1 MRVINNVI
9 VAAVLVLSLNSCFVR
24 TNGLSSNVVFYHS
37 DSTKV
42 IDRVEEPFTS
52 LEVSSGMDVQFIP
65 STEYR
70 VVAEV
75 PKNTQYLF
83 STAVYEDG
91 KLMIKTD
98 EASIIDVRTEKTR
111 IEFRDFPPIKVYCPY
126 LTAVKI
132 NGSGD
137 FRADDLTVTGEFKAE
152 IYGSGDIEIKNLVS
166 DDCSLNIFGA
176 GDIEVK
182 NIDVHDLKASLFGAG
197 DIDIAGK
204 AESADLDIH
213 GAGDIDIRNLNV
225 SGNIKTECRGV
236 GSVKMKK

>member
-9 VAAVLVLSLNSCFVR
+9 IAAVLVLSLNSCLIR
-24 TNGLSSNVVFYHS
+24 TDGFRNSLVFNYN

-75 PKNTQYLF
+75 PNKMQYIF

-91 KLMIKTD
+91 RLMIKTE
-98 EASIIDVRTEKTR
+98 EAAIIDVKTKRTR

-137 FRADDLTVTGEFKAE
+137 FKAEDLTVTGEFKAE

-225 SGNIKTECRGV
+225 SGNIKTDCRGV

>member
-9 VAAVLVLSLNSCFVR
+9 IAAVLVLSLNSCLIR
-24 TNGLSSNVVFYHS
+24 TDGFRNSLVFNYN

-75 PKNTQYLF
+75 PNKMQYIF

-91 KLMIKTD
+91 RLMIKTE
-98 EASIIDVRTEKTR
+98 EAAIIDVKTKRTR

-137 FRADDLTVTGEFKAE
+137 FKAEDLTGDVLIIHGTADDNVHVQHTMQYIDALVNAGKQFEMQLYPDDNHFLRKGNNATHMHNRILNFLQ
-152 IYGSGDIEIKNLVS
+152 KNL
-166 DDCSLNIFGA
+166 
-176 GDIEVK
+176 
-182 NIDVHDLKASLFGAG
+182 
-197 DIDIAGK
+197 
-204 AESADLDIH
+204 
-213 GAGDIDIRNLNV
+213 
-225 SGNIKTECRGV
+225 
-236 GSVKMKK
+236 

>member
-75 PKNTQYLF
+75 PNKMQYIF

-91 KLMIKTD
+91 RLMIKTE
-98 EASIIDVRTEKTR
+98 EAAIIDVKTKRTR

-137 FRADDLTVTGEFKAE
+137 FKAEDLTVTGEFKAE
-152 IYGSGDIEIKNLVS
+152 IYGSGDI
-166 DDCSLNIFGA
+166 
-176 GDIEVK
+176 
-182 NIDVHDLKASLFGAG
+182 DL
-197 DIDIAGK
+197 AGK

-213 GAGDIDIRNLNV
+213 GAGDIDIRRLNV
-225 SGNIKTECRGV
+225 SGNVKTDCRGV